1 MQRIAIIHWYGRVDM
16 NSSFYQTYIR
26 KICEKILKNKYNN
39 IIASW
44 WFTDKNTNESEA
56 WSMMNAIKKTI
67 DINCDRV
74 LEEWSVTTYKNIL
87 ECGKIL
93 SNFGEGEISVFC
105 SNIHLPK
112 VIYQSNQ
119 TYLWFSKEDTIDKI
133 QELFKKKETTPALS
147 WDVEILINGI
157 SYCWFDLWRNIEA
170 YNKAIWSS
178 IVETHY
184 DEFENLH
191 EDFVNYRKK
200 IRWLK

>member
-1 MQRIAIIHWYGRVDM
+1 LG
-16 NSSFYQTYIR
+16 
-26 KICEKILKNKYNN
+26 
-39 IIASW
+39 
-44 WFTDKNTNESEA
+44 EA
-56 WSMMNAIKKTI
+56 
-67 DINCDRV
+67 
-74 LEEWSVTTYKNIL
+74 
-87 ECGKIL
+87 
-93 SNFGEGEISVFC
+93 EITVFC